1 MATKYNHDK
10 LERDLEESI
19 RNSWQ
24 TKSIAKKNYEFLEN
38 QANISG
44 EFFDLAM
51 KEVKLGNRQLI
62 DILSSETAYI
72 NAKSSAAN
80 AKNEYQLSVYQLLFA
95 IGVLDE
101 NIFKSKQANR
111 SNKELASNIIG
122 DRYVWTS
129 LLLNGSKYSF
139 E

>member
-24 TKSIAKKNYEFLEN
+24 TKSIAKQNYEFLEN

-51 KEVKLGNRQLI
+51 KEVNLVIGN
-62 DILSSETAYI
+62 
-72 NAKSSAAN
+72 
-80 AKNEYQLSVYQLLFA
+80 
-95 IGVLDE
+95 
-101 NIFKSKQANR
+101 
-111 SNKELASNIIG
+111 
-122 DRYVWTS
+122 
-129 LLLNGSKYSF
+129 
-139 E
+139 